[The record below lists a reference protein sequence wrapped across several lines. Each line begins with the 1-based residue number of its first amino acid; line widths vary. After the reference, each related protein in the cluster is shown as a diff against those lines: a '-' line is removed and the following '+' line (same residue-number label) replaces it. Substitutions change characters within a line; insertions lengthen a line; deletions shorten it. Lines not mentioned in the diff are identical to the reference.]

1 MSVPPSGGNSVLT
14 RAGSAASPK
23 PGRPSRK
30 ASECAGAGPVALA
43 TVLIW
48 QETHPCHETFH
59 EVSEPKPPSRTGLVW
74 EPGLQGS
81 RGAFQPNYKSI

>member
-1 MSVPPSGGNSVLT
+1 MSSPGQVLL
-14 RAGSAASPK
+14 RLP
-23 PGRPSRK
+23 
-30 ASECAGAGPVALA
+30 ECVGTGPVALA

-74 EPGLQGS
+74 EPGLQGRR
-81 RGAFQPNYKSI
+81 RGLSAQL